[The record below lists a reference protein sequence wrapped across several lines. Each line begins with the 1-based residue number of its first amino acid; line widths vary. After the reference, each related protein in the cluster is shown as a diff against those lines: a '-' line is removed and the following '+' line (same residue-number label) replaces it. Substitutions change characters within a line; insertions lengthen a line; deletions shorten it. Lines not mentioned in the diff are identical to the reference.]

1 MAACADCPMLTRE
14 LPLSSL
20 ESVSEILCDLRRRV
34 EHIENLQTIND
45 QRLQDQVRL
54 TIQGAMDNDFKEKTR
69 ACVAELQAELED
81 ALSVEM
87 TRRLTEFEELVR
99 MSVSS
104 DENSTPELKSPISKS
119 VTMPDLP
126 VVREEEVED
135 ATEWVGRVLQCVQV
149 RSETCPA
156 EAMDTIQSHVSQDA
170 AKVETPS
177 PEGRQQLEMARHE
190 SFGDD
195 VLLSRHGSI
204 GDDVLLS
211 DPHHGAKTSTSLA
224 SPSRHVRFPQQLGIS
239 SATSEAGR
247 QDFGTLTTGALFEPS
262 ELANVLAEAGKANGL
277 SDSGRRCPG
286 NLVVQPKT
294 SSVPELRG
302 LTSQVDIAVEPQSR
316 LSSQRDISAC
326 RLPATQQS
334 PRASPSESPRHM
346 RRSIPASQRS
356 PRPSPSQSPR
366 QMRRSMPVVPRSS
379 LCVPGQLT
387 AASLQFAYKPDFQM
401 PQHALTMPFAS
412 NPPMPL
418 LMQVGYT
425 RVVAAN
431 SPVNSP
437 AKHAVSLNHCSV

>member
-1 MAACADCPMLTRE
+1 MAACADCPMLTRD

-34 EHIENLQTIND
+34 EHIENVQRTKN
-45 QRLQDQVRL
+45 QRLEDRIRL
-54 TIQGAMDNDFKEKTR
+54 TIQGAVDNDLKKKTR
-69 ACVAELQAELED
+69 ACVAELQAELKD
-81 ALSVEM
+81 VLSMEL
-87 TRRLTEFEELVR
+87 TKRLTEFEELVR

-104 DENSTPELKSPISKS
+104 DEHSTPELKSPISKS
-119 VTMPDLP
+119 VSMPHLP
-126 VVREEEVED
+126 ALSEEEFED
-135 ATEWVGRVLQCVQV
+135 ATEWVGRALGCAQV

-211 DPHHGAKTSTSLA
+211 DPHHGAKASTSPA
-224 SPSRHVRFPQQLGIS
+224 SPSRPVRLPQQLGIS
-239 SATSEAGR
+239 SVTSEAGR

-277 SDSGRRCPG
+277 SDSGRHCPG
-286 NLVVQPKT
+286 NLAVRHRS
-294 SSVPELRG
+294 SSVPELREV
-302 LTSQVDIAVEPQSR
+302 TSQVDIAEEPQSR
-316 LSSQRDISAC
+316 LPSQRAISAC
-326 RLPATQQS
+326 RLPAT
-334 PRASPSESPRHM
+334 
-346 RRSIPASQRS
+346 QRS

-366 QMRRSMPVVPRSS
+366 LMTRSIQIVPKSS
-379 LCVPGQLT
+379 LCVPGQLK
-387 AASLQFAYKPDFQM
+387 AVPLQFTNKPDFQM

-425 RVVAAN
+425 RVMAAN
-431 SPVNSP
+431 SP
-437 AKHAVSLNHCSV
+437 AKRAVSLNHFSV